1 MPALPAAAPF
11 AIRAAEPR
19 DLDRIVHLI
28 GRLAEFENLGHL
40 MRATAEKL
48 GPHLFGPRPVA
59 EALVVE
65 SDDAVVGFALFF
77 TNFSTFLAQP
87 GLYLEDLF
95 VEPELRGRGIGQAL
109 LTRLAELA
117 AERGCGRFEWSVLDW
132 NVNAIRFY
140 ERMGATLMPDWRIC
154 RIAGDTLAAY
164 GARRVDG

>member
-1 MPALPAAAPF
+1 MPDPTPDTPF

-19 DLDRIVHLI
+19 DLAPIVRLI
-28 GRLAEFENLGHL
+28 GRLAEFEHLEHL
-40 MRATAEKL
+40 MQATPEKL
-48 GPHLFGPRPVA
+48 GPHLFGPRPAA
-59 EALVVE
+59 EALVVDSGE
-65 SDDAVVGFALFF
+65 QVVGFALFF
-77 TNFSTFLAQP
+77 TNFSTFLAKP

-140 ERMGATLMPDWRIC
+140 ERMGATVMPDWRIC

-164 GARRVDG
+164 GAKRSDG